1 MFAIKPPN
9 ADALR
14 LDVSQPV
21 ALARISSAFAPL
33 ACLRICHGATHL
45 QLQIL
50 SIRSFHQGN
59 MAGRLLLNRP
69 RCSLD
74 VRSGGTGQPAARRFS
89 VDIPAVNSYAAP
101 ASAGLHLGSRT
112 ASGRLAA
119 WPVQAVA
126 ETQQQNGQQGFA
138 EQPDMSLEDIPVC
151 RLPRV
156 LIAGAG
162 IGGLVLAV
170 ALLKRGFRVQIFERD
185 LTAIRGEGKYR
196 GPIQVCSARS
206 Q

>member
-1 MFAIKPPN
+1 
-9 ADALR
+9 
-14 LDVSQPV
+14 
-21 ALARISSAFAPL
+21 
-33 ACLRICHGATHL
+33 
-45 QLQIL
+45 
-50 SIRSFHQGN
+50 

-74 VRSGGTGQPAARRFS
+74 VRSGGIGQPAARRFS
-89 VDIPAVNSYAAP
+89 VDIPAVNSCAA
-101 ASAGLHLGSRT
+101 AGSAGLQLASRT
-112 ASGRLAA
+112 PSGRLAA

-126 ETQQQNGQQGFA
+126 ETQQQNGQQAYA
-138 EQPDMSLEDIPVC
+138 EEPDMSLEDVPVC

-196 GPIQVCSARS
+196 GPIQVRAARPSVRPPYLLSSS
-206 Q
+206 QLALEAASDHVVDNLHSVIA